1 MSGGCICRGVA
12 GSGIWHLSNDSR
24 QLPYRPVVMG
34 NYKRCNKETVM
45 QWCARNTQGPL
56 IDRVGENQDLPEPY
70 EIDSGSGSRVF
81 SVVVLV
87 LCFNK
92 CSSSVLAGLLQNSS
106 SDLIAMLGSGRFCHT
121 RYTRICQMMNTDQQQ
136 SCQNIAN
143 SGAQFVRSSS

>member
-1 MSGGCICRGVA
+1 
-12 GSGIWHLSNDSR
+12 
-24 QLPYRPVVMG
+24 
-34 NYKRCNKETVM
+34 M

-92 CSSSVLAGLLQNSS
+92 CSSVLAGLQNSS
-106 SDLIAMLGSGRFCHT
+106 SDLIAMLG
-121 RYTRICQMMNTDQQQ
+121 IPE
-136 SCQNIAN
+136 
-143 SGAQFVRSSS
+143 FVR